1 MLRGSPRGPPKLSSQ
16 SPRCA
21 CQSHPEE
28 PLAGP
33 ESTQV
38 GGSLWGSP
46 AEAWQ
51 VPGPGI
57 VRPRPPPRARRCRV
71 PPSPSPPAVPGAPN
85 CSSGPVR
92 GLLGSPRPAGT
103 VSPSR
108 TQRVV
113 IEEPKKVVAG
123 GGQREKNKRRER
135 EKPDGDARGFPR
147 YCPLGMKGSP
157 SSGSGRGPGSLRHR
171 SIRWLLGLSLVPGV
185 KTSSVPGEEGSFT
198 RITSPSSS
206 SSGEGGRPPQPLGT
220 SLDRSTD
227 SGDCGEAGSMVMM
240 GRFSESGLGS

>member
-57 VRPRPPPRARRCRV
+57 VRP
-71 PPSPSPPAVPGAPN
+71 PSPPPPAVPGAPS

-113 IEEPKKVVAG
+113 IEEPKRWWR

-135 EKPDGDARGFPR
+135 EKPGGDARGFTR